1 MKAVFCA
8 LVVLTFACS
17 GLAETEL
24 VPAVT
29 VSTGSLRGS
38 ALGAGAVFK
47 GIPFAAPPVGD
58 LRWREPMPV
67 KPWSGVR
74 DATNFGAPCAQNPYF
89 IPNAKDVSSED
100 CLFLNIWS
108 PEWPSKSQKP
118 VMVWIPGGGNF

>member
-8 LVVLTFACS
+8 LVVLTFTYRS
-17 GLAETEL
+17 LAETEL

-29 VSTGSLRGS
+29 ISTGSLRGS

-74 DATNFGAPCAQNPYF
+74 DATLFGPRCMQGGQDAGEECLYL
-89 IPNAKDVSSED
+89 DV
-100 CLFLNIWS
+100 
-108 PEWPSKSQKP
+108 
-118 VMVWIPGGGNF
+118 